1 MSVRRIDEGRKI
13 FIPVLSG
20 CCRHNNKATNWVVFQ
35 DCTYVCGMF
44 GFCFAGGKGED
55 VKSIIDGFIIAMFI
69 ITNYTSVL
77 ALIAMSPTNT
87 FGKITMCIFEIIL
100 FVEAIKCLEEQK

>member
-13 FIPVLSG
+13 LIPVLSG
-20 CCRHNNKATNWVVFQ
+20 CCGHNNKATNWVVFQ
-35 DCTYVCGMF
+35 DCTYVCGIF
-44 GFCFAGGKGED
+44 SFCSAGDKGKD

-77 ALIAMSPTNT
+77 VLIAQSPAST
-87 FGKITMCIFEIIL
+87 FGKIMTCIFEIIL
-100 FVEAIKCLEEQK
+100 FVEAIKCLEESK